1 MGQAGTAFCA
11 AGRSARWYI
20 DLRSETEMKK
30 VLIFGVGGFVG
41 SYLSREFIEY
51 GYTVIGTDKIRST
64 MLPSEVDFFES
75 DLMKTDEVEELIKQ
89 VHPDI
94 IVNLAAISSVGAS
107 WSIPQTTMQVNVV
120 GALNIMEA
128 ARKSDRKP
136 KILFVGSSEEYIIS
150 DSPMNEDEKLNASN
164 PYGISKVA
172 QGQFAKLYREQ
183 YGLKIYYVRP
193 FNHTGVGQRDSF
205 VLPSFCKQV
214 AEIEKSEKPGVMK
227 VGNLKVKRDFSHVK
241 DIVRAYRLIV
251 ESDNCELVYNVGSG
265 CAYSLE
271 DMLQYIVSLS
281 SQEIKIEIDPS
292 RFRPTDQPVVCCDY
306 SLIKTELGWEPH
318 YTVFDALKEMLKYY
332 RES

>member
-1 MGQAGTAFCA
+1 M
-11 AGRSARWYI
+11 
-20 DLRSETEMKK
+20 EK

-41 SYLSREFIEY
+41 SYLSREFIEH
-51 GYTVIGTDKIRST
+51 GYAVIGTDKTRSSI
-64 MLPSEVDFFES
+64 LPSEVVFYES
-75 DLMKTDEVEELIKQ
+75 DLLETEAVEGLVNKIQ
-89 VHPDI
+89 PDI

-107 WSIPQTTMQVNVV
+107 WSIPQTTMQVNVA

-128 ARKSDRKP
+128 AKKSEKKP
-136 KILFVGSSEEYIIS
+136 KILFVGSSEEYVIS
-150 DSPMNEDEKLNASN
+150 DFPMNEDRPLNASN
-164 PYGISKVA
+164 PYGISKVT
-172 QGQFAKLYREQ
+172 QEQFAKLYREQ
-183 YGLKIYYVRP
+183 YGLKIYCVRP

-214 AEIEKSEKPGVMK
+214 AEIEKSGKPGVMK

-251 ESDNCELVYNVGSG
+251 ESDNCELIYNVGSG

-281 SQEIKIEIDPS
+281 SQEIKIEVDQS

-306 SLIKTELGWEPH
+306 NLIKTELGWEPQH
-318 YTVFDALKEMLKYY
+318 TVFEALKEMLKYY
-332 RES
+332 RESDRIRK